1 MDTVHVINTQPRIFH
16 LPPEVKAEEVIDG
29 AGNKQTR
36 HRVIGQGIAVSPS
49 APREKDGKA
58 LATVVPV
65 KDWERAKK
73 NAQVR
78 VWLKNGWIKLAE
90 SFDEQTGEERKSV
103 TLMGFGVNT
112 ALTVI
117 EGEDDKKLLSDWLRT
132 EARDEIKDALKN
144 RLSALSQVAKK

>member
-1 MDTVHVINTQPRIFH
+1 
-16 LPPEVKAEEVIDG
+16 
-29 AGNKQTR
+29 
-36 HRVIGQGIAVSPS
+36 
-49 APREKDGKA
+49 
-58 LATVVPV
+58 
-65 KDWERAKK
+65 
-73 NAQVR
+73 
-78 VWLKNGWIKLAE
+78 LAE